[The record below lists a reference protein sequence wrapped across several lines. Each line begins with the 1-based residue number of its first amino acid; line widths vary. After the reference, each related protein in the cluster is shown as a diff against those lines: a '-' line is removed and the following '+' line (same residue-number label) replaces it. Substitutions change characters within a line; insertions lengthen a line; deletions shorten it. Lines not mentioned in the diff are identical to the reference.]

1 MMNTETITE
10 SIVERN
16 KFLESK
22 VAELT
27 VLVKHYEEQFR
38 LLQQKRFGS
47 SSEKTL
53 HDQRQLLIFDEAE
66 NEADRHKPEPT
77 LEQITYTRRKRIG
90 KREDDLSGLPVETV
104 IHTLPE
110 EERLCPECGSHMHVM
125 GHSEPRREIEII
137 PAQVKVIEHV
147 REVYSCRNCE
157 NNATSVPVIKASLPE
172 PVVKGSIASPS
183 AVAHIIVQKYVNAI
197 PLYRQEQEFAING
210 FTLLR
215 QTMANWMIY
224 CAEHW
229 LAPLYAL
236 MSAIMLGLEVLHA
249 DETVLRVLHEPGRK
263 ARNESYM
270 WLYRTGRDSPTPVV
284 IYEYQETRSS
294 SHPKRFLEGF
304 KGYLHADGYAGYH
317 GLPPDITIVGCW
329 AHLRRK
335 FDEAVKSA
343 SSEARADI
351 PAQVGLDYCNRL
363 FALEREYEKSKSSAN
378 EKLSPE
384 ERYAKRIERSKPLVE
399 EFYSWVNNV
408 SALPKSALGKALIYA
423 LNQRQY
429 LENVF
434 LDGRLELSN
443 NRAERSIK
451 PFVIGRKNWLFSA
464 TPKGARAS
472 SVIYSIIETAKEN
485 DLKPFEYLKYIFENA
500 PNSQGKS
507 LDFLLPWSDSI
518 PDFCKKEKKSETTT

>member
-1 MMNTETITE
+1 
-10 SIVERN
+10 
-16 KFLESK
+16 
-22 VAELT
+22 LT
-27 VLVKHYEEQFR
+27 VLVRYYEEQFR
-38 LLQQKRFGS
+38 LLQQKRFGA

-53 HDQRQLLIFDEAE
+53 PGQRELFTFDEAE
-66 NEADRHKPEPT
+66 NEADHRKPEPT
-77 LEQITYTRRKRIG
+77 LEQITYTRRKRAG
-90 KREDDLSGLPVETV
+90 KREDELSGIPVETV
-104 IHTLPE
+104 IHALSE
-110 EERLCPECGSHMHVM
+110 EERTCPECGSLMHVM

-137 PAQVKVIEHV
+137 PAQIKVVEHV

-157 NNATSVPVIKASLPE
+157 KDATSVPVIKAPLPE

-183 AVAHIIVQKYVNAI
+183 VVAHIIVQKYVNAV
-197 PLYRQEQEFAING
+197 PLYRQEQEFAVNG

-215 QTMANWMIY
+215 QTMANWLIY

-236 MSAIMLGLEVLHA
+236 MTTTMLGLKVLHA
-249 DETVLRVLHEPGRK
+249 DETVLQVLREPGRK
-263 ARNESYM
+263 ARTESYM

-284 IYEYQETRSS
+284 IYEYQETRAG
-294 SHPKRFLEGF
+294 SHPKKFLEGF
-304 KGYLHADGYAGYH
+304 KGYLHTDGYAGYH
-317 GLPPDITIVGCW
+317 GLSPGIIIVGCW

-343 SSEARADI
+343 PPDARVGI

-363 FALEREYEKSKSSAN
+363 FALEREYEKLSPN

-384 ERYAKRIERSKPLVE
+384 ERYEKRIERSKPLVE
-399 EFYSWVNNV
+399 EFYAWVNNV
-408 SALPKSALGKALIYA
+408 DALPKSALGKALHYA
-423 LNQRQY
+423 LGQRPY

-443 NRAERSIK
+443 NKAERSIK

-464 TPKGARAS
+464 TPRGAHAS
-472 SVIYSIIETAKEN
+472 SVIYSVIETAKEN

-500 PNSQGKS
+500 PNNQGKS

-518 PDFCKKEKKSETTT
+518 PDFCKKAQKSEKTAEIPVQPATIRGHNEG